1 MKAVVAS
8 VSIWA
13 SLALLGPAVAEP
25 AVVAAAPSAPIDAAA
40 GSQTSSPAGV
50 AAESTGSAAPG
61 SATPGSAGA
70 AAGTIP
76 APPAAELNAAD
87 KPEAA
92 KPAPLP
98 VPTLKVAIN
107 LSKQRLTVTENGKVK
122 YAWPISSGRSGY
134 RTPTGV
140 YRPQWAAKMW
150 YSKKYDDAP
159 MPHAVFFHKGFA
171 IHATY
176 ATGRLGSPASHGC
189 IRLAPANAATFYK
202 LVHKHGYA
210 RTRIA
215 IQGTAKDRSPAV
227 AKSNPGKRSVQS
239 GYAKWGYSGANPKAP
254 RYGYADPRYGYPS
267 KPYLGSGGFG
277 SFFD

>member
-8 VSIWA
+8 VTIWA
-13 SLALLGPAVAEP
+13 ALALLGPAVAEP

-50 AAESTGSAAPG
+50 AAESTGTATPG

-87 KPEAA
+87 KPEA
-92 KPAPLP
+92 KPAPPP